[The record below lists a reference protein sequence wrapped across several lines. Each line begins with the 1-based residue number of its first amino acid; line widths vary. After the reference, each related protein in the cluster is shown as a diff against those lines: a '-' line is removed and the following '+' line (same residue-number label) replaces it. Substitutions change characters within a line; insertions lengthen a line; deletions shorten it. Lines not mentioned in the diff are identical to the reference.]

1 MEMISSILYQLTRNL
16 TPEQIREGGFDA
28 YFVDHTTGIYPQSAA
43 GIPWSAATFQSKGDP
58 ITDLFEDMAAE
69 QKARSTY
76 DNLLRLIDDPDV
88 REPLKFLREREVVHF
103 QRFGDAL
110 SVVQSNLDAKKL
122 LRLESGVRCA
132 AARTKRSRSLPS
144 VPHAERQRHNC
155 AARISRFSPNR
166 CSFACCRP
174 GEFFFCRFPG
184 KVFRLMPFIFRKFY
198 ILFCL
203 PCLFLHI
210 FCTI

>member
-1 MEMISSILYQLTRNL
+1 MRYLNQRYAMPYKECKGILTDIGTEELAHMEMISSILYQLTRNL

-110 SVVQSNLDAKKL
+110 SVVQSNLDAKNYYAWNPAFD
-122 LRLESGVRCA
+122 VRP
-132 AARTKRSRSLPS
+132 RERSAPAPS
-144 VPHAERQRHNC
+144 RPYPMQ
-155 AARISRFSPNR
+155 NR
-166 CSFACCRP
+166 NGITAPR
-174 GEFFFCRFPG
+174 E
-184 KVFRLMPFIFRKFY
+184 
-198 ILFCL
+198 
-203 PCLFLHI
+203 
-210 FCTI
+210 